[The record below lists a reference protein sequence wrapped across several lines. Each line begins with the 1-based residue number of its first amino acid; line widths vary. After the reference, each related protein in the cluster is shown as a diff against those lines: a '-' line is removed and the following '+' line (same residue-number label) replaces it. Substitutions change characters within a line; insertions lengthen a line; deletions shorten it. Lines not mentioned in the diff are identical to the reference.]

1 MGYRKKEN
9 WTLEQWTAYG
19 NRVKRL
25 RKEVASLLEDSQ
37 RVSGVRE
44 MDFLVSILLKID
56 KYKSAMEDVAARTVR
71 DTLVTKIF
79 YGDVLPEDRQEEKSG
94 V

>member
-9 WTLEQWTAYG
+9 WTLEQWIAYG
-19 NRVKRL
+19 NRVKRFHQEL
-25 RKEVASLLEDSQ
+25 VALLEDSQ

-44 MDFLVSILLKID
+44 MDILLSVVIKVN
-56 KYKSAMEDVAARTVR
+56 KYKSCMEDIAARTVR